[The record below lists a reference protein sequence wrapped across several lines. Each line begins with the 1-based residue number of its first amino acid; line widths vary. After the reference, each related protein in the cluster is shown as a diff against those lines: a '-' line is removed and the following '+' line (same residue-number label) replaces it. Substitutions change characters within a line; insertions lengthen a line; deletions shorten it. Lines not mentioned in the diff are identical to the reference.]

1 MPYHILF
8 EKLFNTIF
16 HVKKW
21 VNVLQIEG
29 DVLAV
34 KKALVAVSRRL
45 QDCPNVDKTKL
56 IGGRPLEV
64 VPQQSLPD
72 PRVDLF
78 QQRGSVLP
86 PIPSNTISY
95 ASGSRPLSINT
106 ERISTLD
113 PKTSQQEVI
122 FKILCS
128 NDRVGG
134 VIGKGG
140 TIVKALQNEAGASI
154 SVGAPVAE
162 CDERLITITASE
174 NPESRY
180 SPAQNGVILVF
191 NRSIEAGI
199 EKGLDS
205 GSKGSPV
212 SARLVVPSNQVGCLM
227 GKGGTIISEMRK
239 ASGAGIRIIGSDQV
253 PKCASENDQVV
264 QVRNSH
270 ILFSITR

>member
-1 MPYHILF
+1 MIIVLIKHGKVKLFVDLIFMPYRILF
-8 EKLFNTIF
+8 EKLFYPMF

-21 VNVLQIEG
+21 INVLQIEG

-174 NPESRY
+174 VSQCSDHFSLFY
-180 SPAQNGVILVF
+180 LC
-191 NRSIEAGI
+191 
-199 EKGLDS
+199 
-205 GSKGSPV
+205 GS
-212 SARLVVPSNQVGCLM
+212 LLM
-227 GKGGTIISEMRK
+227 
-239 ASGAGIRIIGSDQV
+239 
-253 PKCASENDQVV
+253 
-264 QVRNSH
+264 
-270 ILFSITR
+270 